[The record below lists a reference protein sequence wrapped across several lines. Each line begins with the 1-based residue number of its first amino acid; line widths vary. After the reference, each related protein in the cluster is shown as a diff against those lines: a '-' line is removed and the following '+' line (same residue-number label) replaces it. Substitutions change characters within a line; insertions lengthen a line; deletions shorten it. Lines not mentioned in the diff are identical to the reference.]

1 MISKMNFNQIIKS
14 NFKMLRILPALLLF
28 SFIGWI
34 IFQANI
40 GSKNIF
46 FDLVHLIPYGD
57 KLGHFILYGTLSILT
72 TIAFNYK
79 CCLIMSY
86 RVPIG
91 AILVLVIAIVEEVS
105 QIFLSNR
112 TFDMIDISA
121 DIAGIIA
128 FIWVFNKLK
137 WANKLKVYS

>member
-1 MISKMNFNQIIKS
+1 MISKMNFNQIVKS
-14 NFKMLRILPALLLF
+14 KLKMLRILPALLFF

-34 IFQANI
+34 IFQANS

-46 FDLVHLIPYGD
+46 FDLVDLIPYGD

-79 CCLIMSY
+79 YLLVISY
-86 RVPIG
+86 RLPIG
-91 AILVLVIAIVEEVS
+91 AIIVLVIAIVEEVS

-112 TFDMIDISA
+112 TFDMVDISA
-121 DIAGIIA
+121 DIAGI
-128 FIWVFNKLK
+128 FIFLWVFNKFRPT
-137 WANKLKVYS
+137 N

>member
-1 MISKMNFNQIIKS
+1 
-14 NFKMLRILPALLLF
+14 
-28 SFIGWI
+28 
-34 IFQANI
+34 
-40 GSKNIF
+40 
-46 FDLVHLIPYGD
+46 
-57 KLGHFILYGTLSILT
+57 
-72 TIAFNYK
+72 
-79 CCLIMSY
+79 MSY

-121 DIAGIIA
+121 DITGIIV

>member
-1 MISKMNFNQIIKS
+1 
-14 NFKMLRILPALLLF
+14 
-28 SFIGWI
+28 
-34 IFQANI
+34 
-40 GSKNIF
+40 
-46 FDLVHLIPYGD
+46 
-57 KLGHFILYGTLSILT
+57 
-72 TIAFNYK
+72 
-79 CCLIMSY
+79 MSY